1 MFNLTHRRHFPVI
14 KGCEYAVTFYNDGS
28 WGFGDKLGTCN
39 EPFDQGNGCW
49 SWLDESIYN
58 IGVDAD
64 GRNLLNMS
72 KTDNF
77 TISELEVWAL
87 NDDNDNN

>member
-14 KGCEYAVTFYNDGS
+14 KGSGYAVTFYRSGH
-28 WGFGDKLGTCN
+28 WGFGWGELGKCN
-39 EPFDQGNGCW
+39 EPFNHERGCI
-49 SWLDESIYN
+49 SRSDKSIYN

-64 GRNLLNMS
+64 GRNLLTMS
-72 KTDNF
+72 SGNCF

-87 NDDNDNN
+87 ND

>member
-28 WGFGDKLGTCN
+28 WGFGDLGLRPYY
-39 EPFDQGNGCW
+39 EPFNQERVCASW
-49 SWLDESIYN
+49 SGSSIYN
-58 IGVDAD
+58 IGKDAD
-64 GRNLLNMS
+64 GRNLLTMS
-72 KTDNF
+72 SSDWF

-87 NDDNDNN
+87 NDE